1 MHLRP
6 VANLWV
12 AYQSTMTDKGGL
24 SGLSG
29 PSPSS
34 AAEQSTTKE
43 SSDGSNRMG
52 SATASSSGLGDK
64 GWVSNQYVK
73 QSTKR

>member
-1 MHLRP
+1 MHCIA

-12 AYQSTMTDKGGL
+12 AYQSTMTDKVGL
-24 SGLSG
+24 KGS
-29 PSPSS
+29 SPSS
-34 AAEQSTTKE
+34 AAEQSTSKE

-64 GWVSNQYVK
+64 GWGLVQYVQ
-73 QSTKR
+73 QSTKT